1 MLSHLIA
8 ARTSL
13 RVAASRNV
21 AAISTSTSFPASST
35 ASASRNAS
43 ATSST
48 AATSTSTSSRFL
60 SSNSS
65 SSRRRFQIPQRE
77 NPRLR
82 THAVSIFHGDYSDD
96 GTEDLW
102 NDDEEEEDTDDDDQ
116 EGLAKLL
123 QQEEDHQAL
132 LKAKWLKAPDPYPT
146 VIDDRGRAYGR
157 GGRKTASARVWIQPG
172 HGEVV
177 VNRMPLHHYFPR
189 ETHRNSVLE
198 PLVATQTCGDFDLQI
213 MVQGGGKSGQA
224 GAARHGLARALNKY
238 HPELYRPPLK
248 KLGYMTRDARM
259 VERKKTGLV
268 KARKAP
274 QWVRR

>member
-1 MLSHLIA
+1 MLSHLVA
-8 ARTSL
+8 ARSSL
-13 RVAASRNV
+13 RVVASRNV
-21 AAISTSTSFPASST
+21 AAITSTGTSTGTGTVTSSST
-35 ASASRNAS
+35 ATAT
-43 ATSST
+43 TSST
-48 AATSTSTSSRFL
+48 RFL
-60 SSNSS
+60 SSSSSS

-96 GTEDLW
+96 GTDDLW
-102 NDDEEEEDTDDDDQ
+102 NDDDDDDTSATDDDDQ

-123 QQEEDHQAL
+123 ELEEEHQASR
-132 LKAKWLKAPDPYPT
+132 KAKWMKTPDPYPT
-146 VIDDRGRAYGR
+146 VIDDRGRSYGR

-177 VNRMPLHHYFPR
+177 VNRMPLIHYFPR
-189 ETHRNSVLE
+189 ESHRNAVLE
-198 PLVATQTCGDFDLQI
+198 PMVATRTLGDFDLQI

-224 GAARHGLARALNKY
+224 GAARHGLARALNKF

-248 KLGYMTRDARM
+248 KQGYMTRDARM